1 MFDYIVQ
8 LLVWAVEGVGG
19 KGIVTPC
26 TVCMFMNKHN
36 ASMNYKNIAELHVV
50 LWEQHLQETAGPS
63 EHKLYQENTAE
74 R

>member
-1 MFDYIVQ
+1 
-8 LLVWAVEGVGG
+8 
-19 KGIVTPC
+19 
-26 TVCMFMNKHN
+26 MFMNKHN